1 MRAADGLHSFFVLSV
16 DFTISLWYD
25 ADKPR
30 GDMQQIKKHETRS
43 EQRGFGS
50 SKPDGADAREA
61 ERRGF
66 GSSKPD
72 GADAREAE
80 QHDFGSSKPKDADV
94 WEMEQRGFDSNEANG
109 AGI

>member
-1 MRAADGLHSFFVLSV
+1 M
-16 DFTISLWYD
+16 DFTTSLWYD

-30 GDMQQIKKHETRS
+30 GDMQQPKKHETRS

-61 ERRGF
+61 EQRGF
-66 GSSKPD
+66 DSSKPD
-72 GADAREAE
+72 GADGRET
-80 QHDFGSSKPKDADV
+80 
-94 WEMEQRGFDSNEANG
+94 EQRGFDSNEANG

>member
-1 MRAADGLHSFFVLSV
+1 M
-16 DFTISLWYD
+16 DFAISLWYD

-43 EQRGFGS
+43 EQRGFG
-50 SKPDGADAREA
+50 ARD
-61 ERRGF
+61 
-66 GSSKPD
+66 PD

-80 QHDFGSSKPKDADV
+80 QH
-94 WEMEQRGFDSNEANG
+94 GFDSNEANG

>member
-1 MRAADGLHSFFVLSV
+1 M
-16 DFTISLWYD
+16 DFTTSLWYD

-30 GDMQQIKKHETRS
+30 GDMQQPKKHETRS
-43 EQRGFGS
+43 EQ
-50 SKPDGADAREA
+50 
-61 ERRGF
+61 RGF